1 MATVSTVRKAS
12 QRPKKESKSDLTRKR
27 IIDAAA
33 KIFAQKGYSG
43 ARLADIAAEAKTRA
57 GGIYYYFSSREELV
71 EEVLARSTMFTV
83 QAVNERIDQLPKG
96 ASVVDQI
103 RAAIRGQISAILA
116 EEGYATAYLKIY
128 SQVPDEIK
136 AKHRR
141 ILREFFNLWRRLI
154 AAGKESGELRQDID
168 PAIMRLVIVGSI
180 QWSVEWADAG
190 TSSSDEL
197 ADKIA
202 DIFLGGICSGAN
214 PN

>member
-1 MATVSTVRKAS
+1 MATVSTKWKSS

-43 ARLADIAAEAKTRA
+43 ARLADIAHEAKTRA

-71 EEVLARSTMFTV
+71 EEVLARSTLHTIR
-83 QAVNERIDQLPKG
+83 AVNERIDQLPEG
-96 ASVVDQI
+96 ASVIDQI

-136 AKHRR
+136 VKHRR

-202 DIFLGGICSGAN
+202 DIFLGGICAGAN
-214 PN
+214 AS